1 MLLDVGF
8 LVHHLDKVFLFA
20 ALLIFLKSILSLPP
34 MLLVGYPLRVSILAA
49 MSLAQ
54 IGEFSF
60 RPTDIG
66 IVDRF
71 NSVAAE
77 FDKIVEPLESVNI
90 KPDGTVDE
98 RNEAEFAALREAE
111 KRLYTACDKLF
122 GGNMSEAFFGKMHPF
137 SPINGHFY
145 CENALSAVGA
155 YISRQFDREVKKVN
169 SRVERYTHGYRTGK
183 HKGGKK

>member
-1 MLLDVGF
+1 MADK
-8 LVHHLDKVFLFA
+8 LVQQNFNEIIIDDGSVKVP
-20 ALLIFLKSILSLPP
+20 IRNRH
-34 MLLVGYPLRVSILAA
+34 GE
-49 MSLAQ
+49 Q

-71 NSVAAE
+71 NSVAVE

-98 RNEAEFAALREAE
+98 QNEAEFAALREAE
-111 KRLYTACDKLF
+111 KRLYAACDRLF
-122 GGNMSEAFFGKMHPF
+122 G
-137 SPINGHFY
+137 
-145 CENALSAVGA
+145 GA